1 MIPLLRRK
9 FRLTLPCTR
18 SSLLYDTGVF
28 STKLKQVNRKPPG
41 DRLSHSP
48 LLVAV
53 NSAFLSSP
61 YAVRELGGT
70 LTFLFYDQHQWKC
83 RSLSLLP
90 HGEEGQWE
98 KSPVWEL
105 QAPHSLGPASP
116 PAVVG
121 EVVLCS
127 MWCQRGPWGSC
138 PHWRRSWECGR
149 CCLLAP
155 PSSVLGTAWHWVG
168 LRKGR
173 SRTSTCEPL
182 MPHICRWPTGHSWSK
197 PRLGV
202 GGDFTCRDYLEMCF
216 CREVP
221 KYSLI

>member
-1 MIPLLRRK
+1 MAG
-9 FRLTLPCTR
+9 LPCQALGSCRTCFINPV
-18 SSLLYDTGVF
+18 SDTAAQEEVPSHIALYSAPSLLYDTGVF

-53 NSAFLSSP
+53 SSAFLSSP
-61 YAVRELGGT
+61 YAVSELGGT

-138 PHWRRSWECGR
+138 PHWRTSWECGR

-155 PSSVLGTAWHWVG
+155 PSS
-168 LRKGR
+168 
-173 SRTSTCEPL
+173 
-182 MPHICRWPTGHSWSK
+182 
-197 PRLGV
+197 
-202 GGDFTCRDYLEMCF
+202 F
-216 CREVP
+216 
-221 KYSLI
+221 